1 MINSILLKV
10 QMKTDVMYNL
20 ERYRSNDGFY
30 LYDDDDEFI
39 PGSSNNS
46 VEKKYGG
53 IIAWELFKYKSANK
67 IIFKTRSDEFRIPL
81 FRFLGKID
89 DRDLLNYL
97 AILNSKHPIINYRY
111 YEKGEEYGA
120 GEWKIVQQEK
130 TLIKDITFENSNNDQ
145 VDIHSYILEEK
156 KNLSDSELEKLSMK
170 YLEDLENE
178 KYAIEEAEN
187 EEINS
192 RMEYEDEKRYFSDDY
207 YNDQL
212 DMDQQS
218 PDFWDSQ

>member
-10 QMKTDVMYNL
+10 QMNTDVIYNL
-20 ERYRSNDGFY
+20 ERYRSNDCFY
-30 LYDDDDEFI
+30 LYEDDEFI
-39 PGSSNNS
+39 PDSSKDS
-46 VEKKYGG
+46 DGG
-53 IIAWELFKYKSANK
+53 IIRWELVKYKSANK

-81 FRFLGKID
+81 FRFLGKIK

-97 AILNSKHPIINYRY
+97 AILNSKQPRIKYRY
-111 YEKGEEYGA
+111 YEKGEKYGDA
-120 GEWKIVQQEK
+120 EWKIVQQEK
-130 TLIKDITFENSNNDQ
+130 TLIKLITFENSNNDQ

-156 KNLSDSELEKLSMK
+156 KNLDDSELEKLSMK
-170 YLEDLENE
+170 YLEDLEKE
-178 KYAIEEAEN
+178 KYETEEAQY
-187 EEINS
+187 EEMNS
-192 RMEYEDEKRYFSDDY
+192 RMEYEDEKIYFKDDF